1 MKANNAEFSEGARFR
16 WLANA
21 DLSRQLKKKKMKALV
36 PQIVQIV
43 YFGALLIFC
52 VGSLVVLGGSCD
64 CCGMVS
70 FITSLV
76 FLIEPIQV
84 ITDINFTSYFLPCL
98 CLKSF
103 LVTNG
108 ICIIVVYRMS
118 TSSH

>member
-1 MKANNAEFSEGARFR
+1 MKASNAEFSEGARFR
-16 WLANA
+16 WLAYA
-21 DLSRQLKKKKMKALV
+21 DLSKQLTKKKMKALV

-64 CCGMVS
+64 CSGMVS

-84 ITDINFTSYFLPCL
+84 IIYPTLTSCL
-98 CLKSF
+98 HSPPWFCL
-103 LVTNG
+103 
-108 ICIIVVYRMS
+108 
-118 TSSH
+118 SSLFW